1 MATKHENKRNCISWT
16 VLFGA
21 KTSLEI
27 GGTISKWIN
36 PERFYVSF
44 PYSVYPPEI
53 LRPSRLSISKDINFA
68 LTHGEKSFKT
78 NDMLGFTFN
87 KEQMIKIMDVFR
99 ETENSF
105 LLGDNLSNEETFFEN
120 KFSLDK
126 TFGCVII
133 DIDEGLSVPW
143 YYPIDSWD
151 AYCKY
156 MAFDGKS
163 SIRHP
168 GRLVM
173 SYREWNPVGENN
185 E

>member
-1 MATKHENKRNCISWT
+1 M
-16 VLFGA
+16 FGA

-87 KEQMIKIMDVFR
+87 KKQMIKIKK
-99 ETENSF
+99 
-105 LLGDNLSNEETFFEN
+105 LGKLEM
-120 KFSLDK
+120 KL
-126 TFGCVII
+126 
-133 DIDEGLSVPW
+133 
-143 YYPIDSWD
+143 Y
-151 AYCKY
+151 
-156 MAFDGKS
+156 
-163 SIRHP
+163 
-168 GRLVM
+168 
-173 SYREWNPVGENN
+173 
-185 E
+185 